1 MVFAQLF
8 VSDVA
13 RGVHAFIVP
22 IRDRATHAAKPGVFI
37 ADMGHKIGCNGV
49 DNGRLAF
56 HNVRVPRTAL
66 LNRFSDVGADG
77 QFTTTTQGKRALFI
91 KVADQL
97 LSGRLCISSMMIGT
111 AKLACVIA
119 TRYAMSRLAVGPS
132 GASDMPLLA
141 LQFQQRSLAPLVA
154 RVFACAIA
162 LDYCKDR
169 YVALQG
175 KSDDEWREA
184 IVLCCAIKPMVT
196 WTAEDVVSTLRERC
210 GGQGYLSENRFG
222 HLIGFAHAGITAEG
236 DDAVLMQKVA
246 KELLVLVKQRRV
258 SIPRTT
264 ARGRPDV
271 TSLDGLHALL
281 ATREARLVVQLAGK
295 MKTAGNIYDTWM
307 QKESA
312 LVQET
317 ALAFVEVTA
326 FECMAK
332 AARGDRWL
340 GELLQLYAAECVRRD
355 LGWFLAAG
363 VIAPAAKGTDVEK
376 EVERLCGVIGPVL
389 PHLVDAFGIPDGL
402 LGAPIAGDW
411 TKANALPAPFAKM

>member
-1 MVFAQLF
+1 M
-8 VSDVA
+8 
-13 RGVHAFIVP
+13 
-22 IRDRATHAAKPGVFI
+22 THKPKPGVFI

-56 HNVRVPRTAL
+56 RNVRVPRTAL
-66 LNRFSDVGADG
+66 LNRFSDVDEHG
-77 QFTTTTQGKRALFI
+77 QFSTTTKGKRALFV

-119 TRYAMSRLAVGPS
+119 TRYAMSRLAVGPT
-132 GASDMPLLA
+132 GASDTPLLA

-154 RVFACAIA
+154 RVFVCAVA

-169 YVALQG
+169 YVALLG
-175 KSDDEWREA
+175 SGDDEWREA

-196 WTAEDVVSTLRERC
+196 WTAENVVSTLRERC

-258 SIPRTT
+258 IVPRAAARKEPSINT
-264 ARGRPDV
+264 
-271 TSLDGLHALL
+271 LDGLHALL
-281 ATREARLVVQLAGK
+281 TLREAQLVAELGGK
-295 MKTAGNIYDTWM
+295 MKNATNVYDTWM

-312 LVQET
+312 LVQKTSLAFIQVT
-317 ALAFVEVTA
+317 AL
-326 FECMAK
+326 ECMVK
-332 AARGDRWL
+332 AAQSDTWL
-340 GELLQLYAAECVRRD
+340 SQLARLYAVECVERD
-355 LGWFLAAG
+355 LAWFLATG
-363 VIAPAAKGTDVEK
+363 LITPAVKGGEVEK
-376 EVERLCGVIGPVL
+376 EVDRLCALLGPL
-389 PHLVDAFGIPDGL
+389 LSHLVDAFGIPDAL
-402 LGAPIAGDW
+402 IAAPIAADW
-411 TKANALPAPFAKM
+411 TKANALPEPFPKL